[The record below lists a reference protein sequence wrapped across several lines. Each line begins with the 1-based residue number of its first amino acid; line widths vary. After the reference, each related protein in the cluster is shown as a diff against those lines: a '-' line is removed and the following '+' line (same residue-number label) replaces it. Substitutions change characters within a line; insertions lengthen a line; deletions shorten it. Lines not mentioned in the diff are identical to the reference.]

1 MNPYR
6 ATRRQFGN
14 TSGTISSS
22 YAGVSE
28 AIIGAAISANDTL
41 ANGWVTQ
48 IDGIH
53 SKGGISVTSM
63 SNPIDAATCNFTDG
77 EDITLTDK
85 VLTLN
90 DLQVNEQLCR
100 KSIYPTYVGASTSR
114 ASGDAM
120 SAAFQQ
126 HVLAEVAA
134 KTAEHL
140 ERLIWCGG
148 TGFGF
153 GFLSNDGT
161 FDSTGL
167 AASAL
172 AGATLTTIT
181 DITTDTL
188 AQSEIQKV
196 YAAAAANKPAV
207 LAASD
212 AGIYVGPRTYAY
224 YLEWLGTTANGY
236 ANFLTNQDFN
246 SVRYLNLPVY
256 RVPGLFNDVV
266 VLARKKDLVVG
277 TNLGT
282 DLTEV
287 KYIPV
292 YEYDGS
298 DNIRVVMR
306 MGVGVQ
312 SGSTSDVIVG
322 KTFS

>member
-1 MNPYR
+1 
-6 ATRRQFGN
+6 
-14 TSGTISSS
+14 
-22 YAGVSE
+22 VSE

-53 SKGGISVTSM
+53 AKGGISVTSM

-77 EDITLTDK
+77 DDITLTDK

-114 ASGDAM
+114 AGGDAM

-140 ERLIWCGG
+140 EQLIWRGG
-148 TGFGF
+148 TGFPF
-153 GFLSNDGT
+153 GFLSNDGA
-161 FDSTGL
+161 FDAAGL

-172 AGATLTTIT
+172 ASATTTSIVAIT
-181 DITTDTL
+181 SDTL

-196 YAAAAANKPAV
+196 YAAAANSKPAV

-256 RVPGLFNDVV
+256 RIPGLFNDVV
-266 VLARKKDLVVG
+266 VLARKKDLIVG

-312 SGSTSDVIVG
+312 SGSASDVIVG
-322 KTFS
+322 KTFA